1 MNFDEWYTL
10 PLEELQDNEPNPTHN
25 LDHFVVYWMR
35 AAYEAGAG
43 SGSIC
48 MSAEELVGMARES
61 GMLVSTE
68 MKFQW
73 ERREKW
79 EKLAALVSTHFGPY
93 STPRQESFNFTET
106 PDD

>member
-1 MNFDEWYTL
+1 MNFDEWYAL
-10 PLEELQDNEPNPTHN
+10 PLEELQESEPNPTQH
-25 LDHFVVYWMR
+25 LDKFIVYWMR

-43 SGSIC
+43 SGSIG

-73 ERREKW
+73 ERW
-79 EKLAALVSTHFGPY
+79 EKLAALVSTHFEPY